1 MFSLKLPK
9 YVNVLPKTNKK
20 TKITINFFN
29 KTKIKKK
36 KKLFKKQIKKLMKK
50 WKKKGKK
57 GKNNEKIYIYIKR
70 KNNWKLYTYIYKTNE
85 KKIVFILFV
94 FSFFY

>member
-1 MFSLKLPK
+1 
-9 YVNVLPKTNKK
+9 
-20 TKITINFFN
+20 
-29 KTKIKKK
+29 
-36 KKLFKKQIKKLMKK
+36 MKK